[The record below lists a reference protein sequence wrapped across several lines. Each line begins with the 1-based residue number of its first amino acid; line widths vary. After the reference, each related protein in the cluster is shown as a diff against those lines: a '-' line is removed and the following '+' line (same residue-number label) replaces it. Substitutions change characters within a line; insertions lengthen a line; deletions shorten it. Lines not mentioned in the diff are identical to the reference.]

1 MNKLSQHLETIA
13 QPVPVEKVLWLDQ
26 YPTIDLV
33 ETGAVDVFLQK
44 RNAENKL
51 EGPRYH
57 LYRLEEGMF
66 IFGNQQIDLPEGWAL
81 VAVRLASTTVRRLN
95 ADIFVDLLKNKL
107 INEEAVTVV
116 KKTIINYLQVLKDEP
131 APQKYV
137 SIEPGVK
144 LEIHEN
150 DVVSCGEPLIWTRI
164 LDGQITWCS
173 KAEFPLNSQS
183 GLIPL
188 SRETFLK
195 ADSSTTIEA
204 LSFDALVENIDLILK
219 SVQLIQKMI
228 AIEGLGDIQK
238 KALLENNQL
247 QNMPSIA
254 QEAMSQAL
262 SKLFGMVHHFDE
274 QLFANKNELPILKAL
289 APIGKVSGIVF
300 KTPHSSELKSKAFQT
315 NPLECICNASD
326 VRYRQVA
333 MVDGWWT
340 TDNGPILA
348 QYEESKEWVALLPI
362 KDKSYEIYDP
372 ITGQRKAIKEELSHE
387 LAPFGFVFYRSFPNK
402 KITPFNIVSFGAIG
416 IKRDLILVM
425 LLSLLTGLLAMVVPI
440 VTGKLI
446 DTVIPSAEKSQI
458 LQVVAALLIAAVSAT
473 IFEVASLISILRIES
488 KMDGSVQAAV
498 WDRVLKLPVTFF
510 RKYSTGD
517 LATRISGINT
527 IRHAL
532 SGATIKTVLAGIFS
546 IFNFGLLFHYN
557 QKLATI
563 ATLWVFVILIVIA
576 IIGYLK
582 LRYERQMAQVDGKLS
597 SITFEFLTGLVKV
610 RIFSAENQ
618 VFSRWAE
625 LYGKHR
631 NLMFNTHHLAN
642 IEHTIFSSVPIIISA
657 SFFSVMGV
665 FLFEDSVGTTMTS
678 GTFIAFNAAFGA
690 FLGGMIGLV
699 ETVMGM
705 LNLVPIYE
713 RTTPILHSLPE
724 VNEYKIH
731 PGEVLGEINIDK
743 LSFRYGDGDLILDD
757 ISLKIRSGEYVALVG
772 SSGSGKS
779 TLLRLL
785 LGFEKPVSGS
795 IYYDNLDMNEVDI
808 NALRRQF
815 GVVLQNAQ
823 LLPGD
828 IFSNIVGSSNLTIE
842 DAWDAARMVGLDKD
856 IEKMPMGMYTVIG
869 EGGTTFSGGQRQR
882 MIIAKAIVHRPRIL
896 FFDEATSALDNHTQ
910 ATVTNSL
917 EQFKSTRIVIAHR
930 MSTIVKADRI
940 IVLAGGKIIQDGSY
954 EQLMSVDGLF
964 KELAS
969 RQTT

>member
-1 MNKLSQHLETIA
+1 MNKLSQHLDTII
-13 QPVPVEKVLWLDQ
+13 QPVPVDKVFWLDQ
-26 YPTIDLV
+26 YPTIDYI
-33 ETGAVDVFLQK
+33 ETGAVDIFLQK
-44 RNAENKL
+44 RNVDNKL

-57 LYRLEEGMF
+57 LYRLEEGLF
-66 IFGNQQIDLPEGWAL
+66 LFGNQKINLPDSWAL

-95 ADIFVDLLKNKL
+95 VDTFSDLLKNKL
-107 INEEAVTVV
+107 INEEVVTII
-116 KKTIINYLQVLKDEP
+116 KKTIVNYLQVLKDEL

-137 SIEPGVK
+137 SIQPGEK
-144 LEIHEN
+144 LEIQET
-150 DVVSCGEPLIWTRI
+150 DVVSCSESLIWTRI
-164 LDGQITWCS
+164 LSGQTAWCS
-173 KAEFPLNSQS
+173 KSEFPLDSNS

-188 SRETFLK
+188 SRDTFLK
-195 ADSSTTIEA
+195 ADSSSTIEA
-204 LSFDALVENIDLILK
+204 LSFDVLIENVGPILQ

-228 AIEGLGDIQK
+228 AIEGLGDIHK

-247 QNMPSIA
+247 QNMPGIA
-254 QEAMSQAL
+254 QAAMSQAL
-262 SKLFGMVHHFDE
+262 SKLFGMVHHYDE
-274 QLFANKNELPILKAL
+274 LLFANHAELAILKAL
-289 APIGKVSGIVF
+289 APIGKIAGIIF
-300 KTPHSSELKSKAFQT
+300 KTPHPSELKSKAFQT

-362 KDKSYEIYDP
+362 KDKSYELYDP
-372 ITGQRKAIKEELSHE
+372 SSGQRKAFTEELSHQ
-387 LAPFGFVFYRSFPNK
+387 LAPFGFVFYRSFPNQ
-402 KITPFNIVSFGAIG
+402 KITPFNLVTFGAIG
-416 IKRDLILVM
+416 IKRDLILVI

-440 VTGKLI
+440 VTGNLI

-473 IFEVASLISILRIES
+473 IFEIATLISVLRIES

-532 SGATIKTVLAGIFS
+532 SGATIKTILSGVFS

-557 QKLATI
+557 SKLATI
-563 ATLWVFVILIVIA
+563 ATLWVFVILLVIA
-576 IIGYLK
+576 VIGFLK

-597 SITFEFLTGLVKV
+597 SITFEFLTGLVKI

-625 LYGKHR
+625 LYSKHR

-642 IEHTIFSSVPIIISA
+642 IEHTVFSGVPIIISA

-665 FLFEDSVGTTMTS
+665 FLFEHGEGTTMTS
-678 GTFIAFNAAFGA
+678 GTFIAFTAAFGA
-690 FLGGMIGLV
+690 FLAGMIGLV
-699 ETVMGM
+699 ETVMSL

-724 VNEYKIH
+724 VNENKIH

-757 ISLKIRSGEYVALVG
+757 ISLKIGSGEYVALVG

-795 IYYDNLDMNEVDI
+795 IYFDNLDMNEVDI

-828 IFSNIVGSSNLTIE
+828 IFSNIVGSSNLTVE
-842 DAWDAARMVGLDKD
+842 DAWEAARMVGLDKD

-910 ATVTNSL
+910 AIVTNSL

-940 IVLAGGKIIQDGSY
+940 IVLNKGKIVQDGSY
-954 EQLMSVDGLF
+954 EKLMSVDGLF

>member
-1 MNKLSQHLETIA
+1 MNKLSQHLDKIT
-13 QPVPVEKVLWLDQ
+13 QPVPVDKVFWLDQ
-26 YPTIDLV
+26 YPTIDYI

-44 RNAENKL
+44 RNADSKP

-57 LYRLEEGMF
+57 LYRLEEGLF
-66 IFGNQQIDLPEGWAL
+66 LFGNQQIDLPDGWEL
-81 VAVRLASTTVRRLN
+81 VAVRLAATTVRRLN
-95 ADIFVDLLKNKL
+95 ADTFSDLLKDKL
-107 INEEAVTVV
+107 LNDEVV
-116 KKTIINYLQVLKDEP
+116 SIIKKTIINYLQVLKDEL

-137 SIEPGVK
+137 SIQAGEK
-144 LEIHEN
+144 LEIQEN
-150 DVVSCGEPLIWTRI
+150 DVVSCSESLIWTRI
-164 LDGQITWCS
+164 LNGQTAWCS
-173 KAEFPLNSQS
+173 KKEFPLDGNS

-188 SRETFLK
+188 SRDTYLK
-195 ADSSTTIEA
+195 ADSSSTIEA
-204 LSFDALVENIDLILK
+204 LSFDALTENVGPILQ

-228 AIEGLGDIQK
+228 AIEGLGDIDK

-247 QNMPSIA
+247 QNMPGIA
-254 QEAMSQAL
+254 QAAMSQAL
-262 SKLFGMVHHFDE
+262 SKLFGMVHHYDE
-274 QLFANKNELPILKAL
+274 HLFTHHAELAILKAL
-289 APIGKVSGIVF
+289 APIGKIAGIVF
-300 KTPHSSELKSKAFQT
+300 KSPHPAELKSKAFQT

-348 QYEESKEWVALLPI
+348 QYEESKEWVALLPV
-362 KDKSYEIYDP
+362 KDKSYELYDP
-372 ITGQRKAIKEELSHE
+372 SSGQRKVFTEELSHQ
-387 LAPFGFVFYRSFPNK
+387 LAPFGFVFYRSFPNQ
-402 KITPFNIVSFGAIG
+402 KITPFNLVTFGAIG
-416 IKRDLILVM
+416 IKRDLILVL

-473 IFEVASLISILRIES
+473 IFEIATLISVLRIES

-532 SGATIKTVLAGIFS
+532 SGATIKTILSGVFS

-557 QKLATI
+557 SKLATI
-563 ATLWVFVILIVIA
+563 ATFWVIVILLVIA
-576 IIGYLK
+576 VIGFLK

-597 SITFEFLTGLVKV
+597 SITFEFLTGLVKI

-625 LYGKHR
+625 LYSKHR

-642 IEHTIFSSVPIIISA
+642 IEHTVFSGVPIIISA

-665 FLFEDSVGTTMTS
+665 FLFEHGEGTTMTS
-678 GTFIAFNAAFGA
+678 GAFIAFTAAFGA
-690 FLGGMIGLV
+690 FLAGMIGLV
-699 ETVMGM
+699 ETVMSL

-724 VNEYKIH
+724 VNENKIH

-757 ISLKIRSGEYVALVG
+757 ISLKIASGEYVALVG

-795 IYYDNLDMNEVDI
+795 IYFDNLDMNEVDI

-828 IFSNIVGSSNLTIE
+828 IFSNIVGSSNLTVE

-910 ATVTNSL
+910 AIVTNSL

-940 IVLAGGKIIQDGSY
+940 IVLNKGKIVQDGSY
-954 EQLMSVDGLF
+954 EKLMSVDGLF

>member
-1 MNKLSQHLETIA
+1 MNKLSQHLDSIT
-13 QPVPVEKVLWLDQ
+13 QPVPVDKVFWLDQ
-26 YPTIDLV
+26 YPTIDYI
-33 ETGAVDVFLQK
+33 ETGAVDIFLQK
-44 RNAENKL
+44 RNADSKL

-57 LYRLEEGMF
+57 LYRLDEGLF
-66 IFGNQQIDLPEGWAL
+66 LFGNQQIDLPDGWGL
-81 VAVRLASTTVRRLN
+81 VAVRLASTTVRRFTT
-95 ADIFVDLLKNKL
+95 DIFSELLKNKQ
-107 INEEAVTVV
+107 INDEVISIV
-116 KKTIINYLQVLKDEP
+116 KKTILNYLQVLKDEL

-137 SIEPGVK
+137 SIQPGEK
-144 LEIHEN
+144 LEIQDN
-150 DVVSCGEPLIWTRI
+150 DVVSCSESLIWTRI
-164 LDGQITWCS
+164 LSGQTVWCS
-173 KAEFPLNSQS
+173 KNEFPLDSNS

-188 SRETFLK
+188 SRDTYLK
-195 ADSSTTIEA
+195 ADSSTAIEA
-204 LSFDALVENIDLILK
+204 LHFEALIENIGPILQ

-228 AIEGLGDIQK
+228 AIEGLGDIDK
-238 KALLENNQL
+238 KSLLENNQL
-247 QNMPSIA
+247 QNMPRIA
-254 QEAMSQAL
+254 QAAMSQAL
-262 SKLFGMVHHFDE
+262 SKLFGMVHHYDE
-274 QLFANKNELPILKAL
+274 QLFTNHAELAILKAL
-289 APIGKVSGIVF
+289 APIGKVAGIVF
-300 KTPHSSELKSKAFQT
+300 KTPHPAELKGKAFQT

-348 QYEESKEWVALLPI
+348 QYEESKEWVALLPV
-362 KDKSYEIYDP
+362 KDKSYELYDP
-372 ITGQRKAIKEELSHE
+372 TSGERKVFTEELSHQ
-387 LAPFGFVFYRSFPNK
+387 LAPFGFVFYRSFPNQ
-402 KITPFNIVSFGAIG
+402 KITPFNLVTFGAIG
-416 IKRDLILVM
+416 IKRDLILVL

-458 LQVVAALLIAAVSAT
+458 LQVVAALLVAAISTT
-473 IFEVASLISILRIES
+473 IFEIATLISILRIES

-532 SGATIKTVLAGIFS
+532 SGATIKTILSGVFS
-546 IFNFGLLFHYN
+546 LFNFGLLFHYN
-557 QKLATI
+557 SKLATI
-563 ATLWVFVILIVIA
+563 ATLWMFVILLVITV
-576 IIGYLK
+576 IGYLK

-597 SITFEFLTGLVKV
+597 SITFEFLTGLVKI

-625 LYGKHR
+625 LYSKHR

-642 IEHTIFSSVPIIISA
+642 IEHTVFSGVPIIISA

-665 FLFEDSVGTTMTS
+665 FLFDHGHGTTMTS
-678 GTFIAFNAAFGA
+678 GTFIAFTAAFGA
-690 FLGGMIGLV
+690 FIGGMIGLV
-699 ETVMGM
+699 ETVMSM

-724 VNEYKIH
+724 VNENKIH
-731 PGEVLGEINIDK
+731 PGEVLGDINIDK

-757 ISLKIRSGEYVALVG
+757 ISLKIGSGEYVALVG

-828 IFSNIVGSSNLTIE
+828 IFSNIVGSSNLTVE

-910 ATVTNSL
+910 AIVTNSL

-940 IVLAGGKIIQDGSY
+940 IVLNKGKIVQDGSY
-954 EQLMSVDGLF
+954 EKLMSVDGLF

-969 RQTT
+969 RQIT

>member
-1 MNKLSQHLETIA
+1 MNKLSQHLDKIT
-13 QPVPVEKVLWLDQ
+13 QPVPVDKVFWLDQ
-26 YPTIDLV
+26 YPTIDYI

-44 RNAENKL
+44 RNADSKP

-57 LYRLEEGMF
+57 LYRLEEGLF
-66 IFGNQQIDLPEGWAL
+66 LFGNQQIDLPDGWEL
-81 VAVRLASTTVRRLN
+81 VAVRLAATTVRRLN
-95 ADIFVDLLKNKL
+95 ADTFSDLLKDKL
-107 INEEAVTVV
+107 LNDEVV
-116 KKTIINYLQVLKDEP
+116 SIIKKTIINYLQVLKDEL

-137 SIEPGVK
+137 SIQAGEK
-144 LEIHEN
+144 LEIQEN
-150 DVVSCGEPLIWTRI
+150 DVVSCSESLIWTRI
-164 LDGQITWCS
+164 LNGQTAWCS
-173 KAEFPLNSQS
+173 KKEFPLDGNS

-188 SRETFLK
+188 SRDTYLK
-195 ADSSTTIEA
+195 ADSSSTIEA
-204 LSFDALVENIDLILK
+204 LSFDALTENVGPILQ

-228 AIEGLGDIQK
+228 AIEGLGDIDK

-247 QNMPSIA
+247 QNMPGIA
-254 QEAMSQAL
+254 QAAMSQAL
-262 SKLFGMVHHFDE
+262 SKLFGMVHHYDE
-274 QLFANKNELPILKAL
+274 HLFTHHAELAILKAL
-289 APIGKVSGIVF
+289 APIGKIAGIVF
-300 KTPHSSELKSKAFQT
+300 KSPHPAELKSKAFQT

-348 QYEESKEWVALLPI
+348 QYEESKEWVALLPV
-362 KDKSYEIYDP
+362 KDKSYELYDP
-372 ITGQRKAIKEELSHE
+372 SSGQRKVFTEELSHQ
-387 LAPFGFVFYRSFPNK
+387 LAPFGFVFYRSFPNQ
-402 KITPFNIVSFGAIG
+402 KITPFNLVTFGAIG
-416 IKRDLILVM
+416 IKRDLILVL

-473 IFEVASLISILRIES
+473 IFEIATLISVLRIES

-532 SGATIKTVLAGIFS
+532 SGATIKTILSGVFS

-557 QKLATI
+557 SKLATI
-563 ATLWVFVILIVIA
+563 ATFWVIVILLVIA
-576 IIGYLK
+576 VIGFLK

-597 SITFEFLTGLVKV
+597 SITFEFLTGLVKI

-625 LYGKHR
+625 LYSKHR

-642 IEHTIFSSVPIIISA
+642 IEHTVFSGVPIIILA

-665 FLFEDSVGTTMTS
+665 FLFEHGEGTTMTS
-678 GTFIAFNAAFGA
+678 GAFIAFTAAFGA
-690 FLGGMIGLV
+690 FLAGMIGLV
-699 ETVMGM
+699 ETVMSL

-724 VNEYKIH
+724 VNENKIH

-757 ISLKIRSGEYVALVG
+757 ISLKIASGEYVALVG

-795 IYYDNLDMNEVDI
+795 IYFDNLDMNEVDI

-828 IFSNIVGSSNLTIE
+828 IFSNIVGSSNLTVE

-910 ATVTNSL
+910 AIVTNSL

-940 IVLAGGKIIQDGSY
+940 IVLNKGKIVQDGSY
-954 EQLMSVDGLF
+954 EKLMSVDGLF